1 MTTVSSSAAAAASTT
16 PTSTSIYS
24 SGTGTTAAAN
34 QEYNSQLF
42 LKLLVTQLANQDP
55 SSPMDSSQMV
65 QQTASLASMEQLTS
79 LNSTTTSTNQTQMQA
94 TATAMLGKSVT
105 WTDSDGAAQSGTVS
119 SISFSSTNAPQLTVG
134 KDTVALT
141 AITGVTATAAAA
153 SSS

>member
-1 MTTVSSSAAAAASTT
+1 MTTSASVTAAASTT

-24 SGTGTTAAAN
+24 SGAGTTTKVN

-79 LNSTTTSTNQTQMQA
+79 LNSTTTSANQTQMQA
-94 TATAMLGKSVT
+94 TATAMLGKTVT
-105 WTDSDGAAQSGTVS
+105 WADSDGASKSGTVS
-119 SISFSSTNAPQLTVG
+119 SISFSSTGKPQLTIGSATVG
-134 KDTVALT
+134 LD
-141 AITGVTATAAAA
+141 AITGVTTATAT
-153 SSS
+153 S

>member
-1 MTTVSSSAAAAASTT
+1 MTTVFSRPTAAASTT

-105 WTDSDGAAQSGTVS
+105 GRIERRRA
-119 SISFSSTNAPQLTVG
+119 VG
-134 KDTVALT
+134 HGLVDLVLEHER
-141 AITGVTATAAAA
+141 AAADDRQGHRRA
-153 SSS
+153 HRDHRRHRGRSSVLSPP